1 VRATACVALLTLAS
15 VWASAARAAEL
26 HAIRPVPAA
35 DYTRVVFDLGERTTY
50 RLRAEPANPAALVPA
65 RLYVDLDNTKLGAGV
80 RTHFSPAGGPML
92 RWRSIQISSDVT
104 RVILDV
110 PGLSEYRAF
119 PLADPFRLVVVVH
132 GTPRPV
138 PSVPAKGPEIQTVAR
153 PRPAPA
159 EPPAVGAATKPSR
172 PFTVVLDPGHGGRDP
187 GAQGVN
193 GVWEKDV
200 VLAVARAAERRLV
213 AAGYQVILTRDRDVF
228 VSLDQRATRA
238 NAARA
243 DLFVS
248 LHANASPNA
257 PTSGIETYYLSNSN
271 DRATIR
277 LAGMEN
283 HLERM
288 AGERVTAADVS
299 WILSDMIQNYKVTES
314 LSFARQIQDGLTGQ
328 LRAQY
333 RDVRDL
339 GVKPGPFYVLVGAGM
354 PAVLVELAFLTNED
368 EARRLAGAAYQE
380 ALADGLSRG
389 IQQFA
394 EHGMMAS
401 NL

>member
-1 VRATACVALLTLAS
+1 
-15 VWASAARAAEL
+15 
-26 HAIRPVPAA
+26 
-35 DYTRVVFDLGERTTY
+35 
-50 RLRAEPANPAALVPA
+50 
-65 RLYVDLDNTKLGAGV
+65 
-80 RTHFSPAGGPML
+80 
-92 RWRSIQISSDVT
+92 
-104 RVILDV
+104 
-110 PGLSEYRAF
+110 
-119 PLADPFRLVVVVH
+119 
-132 GTPRPV
+132 
-138 PSVPAKGPEIQTVAR
+138 
-153 PRPAPA
+153 
-159 EPPAVGAATKPSR
+159 
-172 PFTVVLDPGHGGRDP
+172 
-187 GAQGVN
+187 
-193 GVWEKDV
+193 
-200 VLAVARAAERRLV
+200 
-213 AAGYQVILTRDRDVF
+213 
-228 VSLDQRATRA
+228 
-238 NAARA
+238 
-243 DLFVS
+243 
-248 LHANASPNA
+248 
-257 PTSGIETYYLSNSN
+257 
-271 DRATIR
+271 
-277 LAGMEN
+277 
-283 HLERM
+283 M